1 MAGLSH
7 PKERFRISPIDCR
20 GRGIEPVV
28 LSVAQEIANR
38 IFQHA
43 ERMFVDPAVATS
55 LLEEAA
61 VAVSRV
67 LRCRP
72 NGQNGIRDLQAYLF
86 SAFIRRLKGLK
97 RKEMRLVASSADD
110 LAGREQFDPSRELE
124 MRILAN
130 ELLTRCDGVVRDMFY
145 RRVVGF
151 SWKEIGAAYGI
162 SAHAAESRFSQALRR
177 LRKKLPLDD
186 AEMRRSEY

>member
-20 GRGIEPVV
+20 GRTIEPEV
-28 LSVAQEIANR
+28 LSVAQEIASR
-38 IFQHA
+38 IFQYA
-43 ERMFVDPAVATS
+43 EGMFVDPAVAAS

-67 LRCRP
+67 LRRKP
-72 NGQNGIRDLQAYLF
+72 GGQTGIRDLHAYLF
-86 SAFIRRLKGLK
+86 CAFSRRLNRVK
-97 RKEMRLVASSADD
+97 RKEMRLVTCSADD
-110 LAGREQFDPSRELE
+110 LENRERFDPSREME
-124 MRILAN
+124 MRILVN
-130 ELLTRCDGVVRDMFY
+130 ELLTRFDGDTRDMFY

-162 SAHAAESRFSQALRR
+162 SAHAAESRFSHALRR
-177 LRKKLPLDD
+177 LRKGFTQGLIV
-186 AEMRRSEY
+186 RT

>member
-20 GRGIEPVV
+20 GRTIEPEV
-28 LSVAQEIANR
+28 LSVAQEIAGR
-38 IFQHA
+38 VFQHA
-43 ERMFVDPAVATS
+43 ERMLLDPAVSTS

-67 LRCRP
+67 LRRKAG
-72 NGQNGIRDLQAYLF
+72 GQNRIRDLHAYLF
-86 SAFIRRLKGLK
+86 LVFMRRLNRTK
-97 RKEMRLVASSADD
+97 RREMRLVASSSSSP
-110 LAGREQFDPSRELE
+110 GESEQFDPSRELE
-124 MRILAN
+124 MRILVN
-130 ELLTRCDGVVRDMFY
+130 ELLTRCDGVTRDMFY

-162 SAHAAESRFSQALRR
+162 SAHAAESRFGHALRR
-177 LRKKLPLDD
+177 LRKRIHPRTD
-186 AEMRRSEY
+186 R